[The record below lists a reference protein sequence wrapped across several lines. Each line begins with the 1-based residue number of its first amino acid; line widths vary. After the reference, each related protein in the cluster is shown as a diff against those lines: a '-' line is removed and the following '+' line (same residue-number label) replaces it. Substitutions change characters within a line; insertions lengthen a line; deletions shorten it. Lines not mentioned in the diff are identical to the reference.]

1 VPDGRVNG
9 PAGLDRAQLAS
20 LTHGGPGD
28 ACWTDPAEAALIA
41 AADQLHDGADID
53 DPGWAALAAGRTPAQ
68 LVDVLLLA
76 GWYHARQLRGHRRPG
91 RPRALG
97 RRLRRLPVGP

>member
-20 LTHGGPGD
+20 LTRGGPGD

-68 LVDVLLLA
+68 VVDVLLLA
-76 GWYHARQLRGHRRPG
+76 GWYHAVSYAATAARVDREPWAAGF
-91 RPRALG
+91 ADYT
-97 RRLRRLPVGP
+97 